1 MNTPKQYQ
9 ELFVPKH
16 IKFIKDIPEFSI
28 DLPDNI
34 YLDKSITGCGL
45 TTCVMQNDI
54 NYVIA
59 VPFKSLAKNKL
70 IQAKKNPDKFIH
82 EIIILSGDTND
93 FAKEI
98 GNYLERNENKIKKII
113 ITYDSLPK
121 LKNYIDFKEYKILID
136 ECHKL
141 LEYAGNFK
149 PKVVNDVMELMTD
162 FKSYVA
168 GTATPTR
175 ETYIPIQL
183 QNSDKIK
190 LIWED
195 SEPVNIQH
203 QRLNANQLREYIIS
217 IAVNH
222 KRNPENGNAYIFYN
236 SVSGI
241 VKHCKDLIKFYGFTS
256 DDIKI
261 ICGQSDTNIK
271 TVGTLGKSFKIKEV
285 IDESDKKDYYPINF
299 ITSTAFEGQDFLD
312 PDGRTYIVSDSK
324 LEHTKLDISTQ
335 ISQIVGRLRD
345 SKYKNE
351 INLLWT
357 ASPTLGYVN
366 NEEYH
371 KKLEGDLKAAE
382 KYMTVFDFASNE
394 EAKTAQV
401 SLINGVEK
409 DPFFI
414 DMTEN
419 EEPDLII
426 NPNAINHLMNVFEG
440 TKLQYFVSNSDH
452 LKDNIG
458 DVDKK
463 VDISLNKIFTGE
475 VKSTL
480 EIPELSA
487 ADKLKIKRKTDRV
500 KILREY
506 VEALDTIANAKYY
519 MTEQSDID
527 EKKNFISDIE
537 SDASYELLVEF
548 VKICKVSMNDIEN
561 YSNSYLRDATLEK
574 KIGEEKAKQILSREI
589 KDLYKVGEF
598 YSKESIVE
606 SLTRIINA
614 YQLSIIPKTS
624 ILETMFKIKSTTKK
638 INNKVI
644 NVILIAGTK

>member
-1 MNTPKQYQ
+1 LRN
-9 ELFVPKH
+9 H
-16 IKFIKDIPEFSI
+16 
-28 DLPDNI
+28 
-34 YLDKSITGCGL
+34 
-45 TTCVMQNDI
+45 
-54 NYVIA
+54 
-59 VPFKSLAKNKL
+59 L
-70 IQAKKNPDKFIH
+70 I
-82 EIIILSGDTND
+82 
-93 FAKEI
+93 
-98 GNYLERNENKIKKII
+98 RNENKIKKII

-121 LKNYIDFKEYKILID
+121 LKNFINFKEYKILID

-149 PKVVNDVMELMTD
+149 PKVVNDVMELMTE
-162 FKSYVA
+162 FKAYVA

-175 ETYIPIQL
+175 ETYIPVQL

-190 LIWED
+190 LVWED
-195 SEPVNIQH
+195 SEPVSINH

-222 KRNPENGNAYIFYN
+222 KRNPETGNAYIFYN

-261 ICGQSDTNIK
+261 ICAQSDVNVK
-271 TVGTLGKSFKIKEV
+271 TVSSLGKTFKIKEV
-285 IDESDKKDYYPINF
+285 IDETDKKEYYPINF

-335 ISQIVGRLRD
+335 VSQIVGRLRD

-357 ASPTLGYVN
+357 ASPTLGFIN
-366 NEEYH
+366 NEAYQQ
-371 KKLEGDLKAAE
+371 KLENDLKAAE
-382 KYMTVFDFASNE
+382 KYMTVFDFATNE
-394 EAKTAQV
+394 EAKTAQI

-440 TKLQYFVSNSDH
+440 TKLQYFVSHCNH

-458 DVDKK
+458 NVDKK
-463 VDISLNKIFTGE
+463 VDILN
-475 VKSTL
+475 
-480 EIPELSA
+480 
-487 ADKLKIKRKTDRV
+487 
-500 KILREY
+500 
-506 VEALDTIANAKYY
+506 
-519 MTEQSDID
+519 
-527 EKKNFISDIE
+527 
-537 SDASYELLVEF
+537 
-548 VKICKVSMNDIEN
+548 
-561 YSNSYLRDATLEK
+561 
-574 KIGEEKAKQILSREI
+574 
-589 KDLYKVGEF
+589 
-598 YSKESIVE
+598 
-606 SLTRIINA
+606 
-614 YQLSIIPKTS
+614 
-624 ILETMFKIKSTTKK
+624 
-638 INNKVI
+638 
-644 NVILIAGTK
+644 

>member
-1 MNTPKQYQ
+1 MNTQKTYQ

-16 IKFIKDIPEFSI
+16 INFIKDISELSI

-34 YLDKSITGCGL
+34 YLDKTITGCGL
-45 TTCVMQNDI
+45 TTCIMQNNV

-70 IQAKKNPDKFIH
+70 IQAKKNPEFFPH

-98 GNYLERNENKIKKII
+98 GNYLIRNENKIKKII

-121 LKNYIDFKEYKILID
+121 LKNFINFKEYKILID

-149 PKVVNDVMELMTD
+149 PKVVNDVMELMTE
-162 FKSYVA
+162 FKAYVA

-175 ETYIPIQL
+175 ETYIPVQL

-190 LIWED
+190 LVWED
-195 SEPVNIQH
+195 SEPVSINH

-222 KRNPENGNAYIFYN
+222 KRNPETGNAYIFYN

-261 ICGQSDTNIK
+261 ICAQSDVNVK
-271 TVGTLGKSFKIKEV
+271 TVSSLGKTFKIKEV
-285 IDESDKKDYYPINF
+285 IDETDKKEYYPINF

-335 ISQIVGRLRD
+335 VSQIVGRLRD

-357 ASPTLGYVN
+357 ASPTLGFIN
-366 NEEYH
+366 NEAYQQ
-371 KKLEGDLKAAE
+371 KLENDLKAAE
-382 KYMTVFDFASNE
+382 KYMTVFDFATNE
-394 EAKTAQV
+394 EAKTAQI

-440 TKLQYFVSNSDH
+440 TKLQYFVSHCNH

-458 DVDKK
+458 NVDKK
-463 VDISLNKIFTGE
+463 VDISLNQIFTGE
-475 VKSTL
+475 IKSTL

-506 VEALDTIANAKYY
+506 TEALDTIANAKYY
-519 MTEQSDID
+519 LTDKKEL
-527 EKKNFISDIE
+527 EETKNFVSDIE

-548 VKICKVSMNDIEN
+548 VKTCKVSMTDIAN
-561 YSNSYLRDATLEK
+561 YSNSYLRDSTLEK
-574 KIGEEKAKQILSREI
+574 KIDEEKARQILSKEI
-589 KDLYKVGEF
+589 KNIFSIGQS
-598 YSKESIVE
+598 YS
-606 SLTRIINA
+606 LNYINSELLRLKTA
-614 YQLSIIPKTS
+614 YQLNIKLKTTL
-624 ILETMFKIKSTTKK
+624 LENIYKIKKTTKYENGK
-638 INNKVI
+638 STNAVYIESLK
-644 NVILIAGTK
+644 